1 LIHDSRKRVGRMENL
16 FQLRVAVDWT
26 WILIAEKGTSK
37 DETIAIRFD
46 NNIVITNV
54 FGKHTDN

>member
-1 LIHDSRKRVGRMENL
+1 MENL

>member
-1 LIHDSRKRVGRMENL
+1 MENL

-37 DETIAIRFD
+37 DKTIVIRFD
-46 NNIVITNV
+46 NNIVITD
-54 FGKHTDN
+54 FWKTYTQLKL